1 MHEPSDA
8 RVACARLPLA
18 QPRLSDQPHGDH
30 RQPSALGWT
39 LPPGAPVCVMSVTT
53 EVAAAGAEDIAR
65 LASPT
70 RTAQDPTS
78 QSTAANGDYSPET
91 YVLADAI
98 AATPPQRRLLG
109 VLGIRRNGAG
119 SLPALRTATR
129 AAAAAARRHSSRRAA
144 SWLAILR
151 TLLERVEAAAAQA
164 PWLNMRSTSVG
175 HRTVCDVLA
184 DPAPCALP
192 VEARERLDAWLGLHI
207 FLALTR
213 GGVVSVSA
221 LDDWETLRR
230 TGAPRAS
237 TPTPWIAAAKCI
249 PLDVAEVNQQLPTI
263 RNERL
268 KEALRLTLVAL
279 AADIPDPEALTESGE
294 FGAPP
299 RPPAQTDASPGY
311 EESDDADDTDDED
324 EENEDAL
331 TGESLQNGE
340 SDRSPG
346 SLMSLLIRRG
356 THAGYRGHFGV
367 TLIYGEL
374 PPPNLRRTCLSLA
387 ATLQTGTHADRTRS
401 AVAEVSLKVAL
412 SPRRTLTVSLTRN
425 DDLWLDLQDQS
436 IYWNF
441 DRVLSTRECDPEG
454 ADVLGRCKPVR
465 IRLSDACALRLTEL
479 RSANPAAGSL
489 RDLAG
494 AGRGRCEIDAW
505 LEAYGHF
512 LRGHGDDNYRAY
524 SVRFA
529 RSYRSVYLERGH
541 GAVAAAMLGMDFAT
555 VPGGLLHYIS
565 LSADRLTEW
574 QLDVDRYLGLVWS
587 PDAPAAGAN

>member
-1 MHEPSDA
+1 MSSRAGEVTAHRDA
-8 RVACARLPLA
+8 L
-18 QPRLSDQPHGDH
+18 
-30 RQPSALGWT
+30 
-39 LPPGAPVCVMSVTT
+39 
-53 EVAAAGAEDIAR
+53 
-65 LASPT
+65 
-70 RTAQDPTS
+70 DPTTS
-78 QSTAANGDYSPET
+78 GEELRQVPTISLTTGDLKPSPEA
-91 YVLADAI
+91 YVLAYAI
-98 AATPPQRRLLG
+98 AATPPKLRLLA

-129 AAAAAARRHSSRRAA
+129 AAAAAARRHPSRRAA

-151 TLLERVEAAAAQA
+151 NLLERVEAAAAKA
-164 PWLNMRSTSVG
+164 PWLNMRGTAVG

-184 DPAPCALP
+184 DPAPCALL

-207 FLALTR
+207 FHALAR

-249 PLDVAEVNQQLPTI
+249 PLDVAEVNQLLPTI

-279 AADIPDPEALTESGE
+279 AADIPDPEAMTESGE

-299 RPPAQTDASPGY
+299 QPPAHTDASPGY
-311 EESDDADDTDDED
+311 EESDDADDEDED
-324 EENEDAL
+324 AA

-340 SDRSPG
+340 PDRSAG

-356 THAGYRGHFGV
+356 THAGYRGQFGV

-425 DDLWLDLQDQS
+425 DDLWLDLQDRS

-441 DRVLSTRECDPEG
+441 DRVLSTRECDPDG
-454 ADVLGRCKPVR
+454 ADALGRCKPVR

-479 RSANPAAGSL
+479 LAANPAAGSL

-494 AGRGRCEIDAW
+494 AGRGRSEIDAW

-512 LRGHGDDNYRAY
+512 LRSHGDDNYRAY

-587 PDAPAAGAN
+587 PDAAAAGAN